1 MLLLIVWAVV
11 VVLSLVVLG
20 GLAYGLVGALG
31 RLRRE
36 IEGAEG
42 DLRPVLRQMQAAA
55 ARATEVSQR
64 RTTTS

>member
-1 MLLLIVWAVV
+1 MWVIEVV
-11 VVLSLVVLG
+11 VCLVVLG

-42 DLRPVLRQMQAAA
+42 DLRPVLQQMQAAA